1 MNSKKIKSWI
11 QFVDFFES
19 ISCLTKISAHNFK
32 NNDNLNKHLRSL
44 YVSILNIN
52 NAFIKT
58 YYDIRN
64 GKDIPV
70 DLDTFVIPSLS
81 IEDIDN
87 TTDLKVLMED
97 TIKNTQEPLEYIL
110 SCVPNSK
117 ESDISYLESSINEF
131 MKAINDVDTIL

>member
-1 MNSKKIKSWI
+1 MNSNKTKSWI

-32 NNDNLNKHLRSL
+32 NNDNLNKHLRSF
-44 YVSILNIN
+44 YVSVLDIN

-70 DLDTFVIPSLS
+70 NLDTFVIPTLS
-81 IEDIDN
+81 VNDIDN
-87 TTDLKVLMED
+87 TDKLKLLMED
-97 TIKNTQEPLEYIL
+97 TIKNTHEPLEYIL
-110 SCVPNSK
+110 SCIPNSK
-117 ESDISYLESSINEF
+117 NSDISYLETSINEF
-131 MKAINDVDTIL
+131 IKAINDVDTIL